1 MGIGIETNLSLIC
14 SAFNISYAKITN
26 DYKGMSINEIMEQEA
41 AQGNDL
47 ATKFDEELLS
57 NPEKLIEFIQLNNP
71 SNKYAIL
78 SNMNEHDLS
87 EMLPLLQSEDMA
99 MGLSFFTRDKLLEMV
114 ANLPN
119 DQAAILSLQMFS
131 PEHLMHLMP
140 KDAVNQVLETR
151 ELKGMEGL
159 EHECVQMLPPEI
171 LAQMIEAVTGEVPL
185 GFKGIDMAGEASFD
199 KQELIKQINGFDKEV
214 FQDSLLAIPPE
225 HKKIFMSM
233 IVTEEP
239 KVWTLFDSQY
249 FAQVIAARKQKE
261 DIVDNAAVI
270 DHKCLVGMDS
280 QLPKEL
286 MAVVLTQIDS
296 KEFAKVLQ
304 KNFKEVLGELAVS

>member
-14 SAFNISYAKITN
+14 TAFNISYAKITN

-41 AQGNDL
+41 AQGNDI
-47 ATKFDEELLS
+47 ASKFDEELLA

-78 SNMNEHDLS
+78 SNMNDHDLK
-87 EMLPLLQSEDMA
+87 EMLPMLHSEDMA
-99 MGLSFFTRDKLLEMV
+99 MGLNFFTQDKLLDMISK
-114 ANLPN
+114 LPN
-119 DQAAILSLQMFS
+119 EQAAILSLQMFS
-131 PEHLMHLMP
+131 PEHLMYLMP
-140 KDAVNQVLETR
+140 KDAINEVLETR

-159 EHECVQMLPPEI
+159 EHDCVQTLPPEI
-171 LAQMIEAVTGEVPL
+171 LAQMIETVTGQVPA
-185 GFKGIDMAGEASFD
+185 GFKGIDMAGNASFD
-199 KQELIKQINGFDKEV
+199 KKMLMKEINEFDKDT
-214 FQDSLLAIPPE
+214 FQESLLAIPPE
-225 HKKIFMSM
+225 HKKLFMTQ

-239 KVWTLFDSQY
+239 KVWGLFDSRY
-249 FAQVIAARKQKE
+249 FSEVIGARKQKE
-261 DIVDNAAVI
+261 DIVDSAAVI
-270 DHKCLVGMDS
+270 DHKCLVGMS
-280 QLPKEL
+280 SELPKEL